1 MTREGRHS
9 SRVMTLFWMALREL
23 EGGAPMISV
32 TRLNGADLVVNDDL
46 IEFIERTPE
55 TVLTM
60 TEGKKITIK
69 ESAEQVLEKIVS
81 FRKSITLPEI
91 RD

>member
-1 MTREGRHS
+1 
-9 SRVMTLFWMALREL
+9 
-23 EGGAPMISV
+23 MITV
-32 TRLNGADLVVNDDL
+32 TRLNGAELVVNDDL

-60 TEGKKITIK
+60 TEGKKVTIK
-69 ESAEQVLEKIVS
+69 ESAEVVLEKIVR
-81 FRKSITLPEI
+81 FRQSVALPEV